1 MGGSEDA
8 GAAGGVG
15 DGSGAAGAADGQ
27 QQQSGTQGSQQGGQ
41 SDQGQQS
48 GGTDK
53 GFPENTPVKDMTE
66 AQQAAYFRYQN
77 RQTDNK
83 LAAFKGVKPE
93 DVSAMQQELEALRA
107 KDMTASEKAV
117 KDAEKAARAAAD
129 AEWRP
134 RLQTAELRS
143 IASEVLKG
151 DQLNA
156 WLAGMNPAAFAN
168 DNGEIDQEKVMGH
181 LTAAFGVGGQDQQQ
195 QSNNGR
201 QQPPAWG
208 QTSGGTGS
216 VTRPGEAG
224 RAAVA
229 KRHGVKTT

>member
-8 GAAGGVG
+8 GAAGG
-15 DGSGAAGAADGQ
+15 DGSAAGAGGQ
-27 QQQSGTQGSQQGGQ
+27 QSSDQGAQQGGQ

-48 GGTDK
+48 GGSDK
-53 GFPENTPVKDMTE
+53 GFPENTPVKDMTVD
-66 AQQAAYFRYQN
+66 QQAAYYKWQN

-83 LAAFKGVKPE
+83 LGAFKGVTPE
-93 DVSAMQQELEALRA
+93 QVQTMAQELETLRA

-129 AEWRP
+129 ADWRP
-134 RLQTAELRS
+134 KLQTAQLRS

-151 DQLNA
+151 EQLTA
-156 WLAGMNPAAFAN
+156 WLSGVNPAAFAN
-168 DNGEIDQEKVMGH
+168 EHGDIDQEKVTGY
-181 LTAAFGVGGQDQQQ
+181 LAATFGVGGQDQQQ

-208 QTSGGTGS
+208 QHSGGAGTPPAK
-216 VTRPGEAG
+216 PGAG
-224 RAAVA
+224 GLAQAE
-229 KRHGVKTT
+229 KRFGKPT